1 MSNYSFLDY
10 FFHLYLKSSNLTSL
24 MLVDA
29 ISFFSNNKRCLRLIL
44 SSNEYEKLKVLCEL
58 NNYKSTAV
66 PIKFE
71 KKGNTWYDFSKNDSK
86 ESVQTLLTVISLS
99 EDEAYAC
106 LNAEITGDIKTAGE
120 LFDYPKCC
128 VEFYQQ
134 FLQNSSK
141 NWALSILN
149 ASGKGPYPYHA
160 NRIASGW
167 RGINFAAEL
176 FPCSLKCKDA
186 IQIGLNNEKS
196 FHELGLSKLAEKI
209 KSQSLA
215 TCILRKDGSI
225 IKQNNNYA
233 IKDNERLIHFSD

>member
-1 MSNYSFLDY
+1 MSKYSFLNY
-10 FFHLYLKSSNLTSL
+10 FFDLFLKSSNLTSL
-24 MLVDA
+24 MLVDTVSF
-29 ISFFSNNKRCLRLIL
+29 ISDNKRCLRLIL

-71 KKGNTWYDFSKNDSK
+71 KKGNTWYNFSKYDSK
-86 ESVQTLLTVISLS
+86 ESVQTLLAVISSS

-141 NWALSILN
+141 NWALNILN
-149 ASGKGPYPYHA
+149 ASGEGPYPYHA
-160 NRIASGW
+160 NRIATGW

-186 IQIGLNNEKS
+186 IQIGLINEKS
-196 FHELGLSKLAEKI
+196 FYKLGLSKLAEKI
-209 KSQSLA
+209 KSHSLA
-215 TCILRKDGSI
+215 SCILRKDGSI
-225 IKQNNNYA
+225 IKYYDDYI
-233 IKDNERLIHFSD
+233 IKNDERLIHFSD